1 MPGGVEGEGESYDRM
16 VNLTR
21 WKGHS
26 PQSIKFEPKNE
37 KDRKEAPAGPEKK
50 VADEIEKEGKA
61 QVKQYA
67 KTLLACL
74 EKRPMWTRTSLLN
87 QLSPDDKRIVSK

>member
-1 MPGGVEGEGESYDRM
+1 M

-21 WKGHS
+21 WKGYS
-26 PQSIKFEPKNE
+26 PQSIKFEPTDE
-37 KDRKEAPAGPEKK
+37 RDPKEAPAGPEKK
-50 VADEIEKEGKA
+50 VVDDIEKEGKT

-67 KTLLACL
+67 KILLACL